1 MRWRDD
7 AGNDHIGTPLKFAS
21 EPAKIDATLPKIGE
35 DTVDI
40 LNKLDLTPAQR
51 KEILES
57 LK

>member
-35 DTVDI
+35 NTLDI
-40 LNKLDLTPAQR
+40 LDKLDLTPAQR
-51 KEILES
+51 REILES